1 MGDVERPPA
10 MSTPSHEVDEQ
21 AYVIPRRSAL
31 SWLPPLMVAVTT
43 LVAFWPV
50 LWNGFIN
57 FDDETTFLN
66 NPYYRG
72 LGWTQLHWM
81 WGTRHLN
88 MYRPLTWVT
97 YGIDYELWGLA
108 PFGYHLTSLLL
119 HAANAS
125 LVYIVARRL
134 LLIGS
139 GERTAG
145 APALAG
151 SAVIAAL
158 VFAIHPLRVE
168 PVAWASDRATVLS
181 ALFFL
186 LCILAYLK
194 FADASSNAPASK
206 RWYIASVGFYA
217 LSLLSKPAA
226 LGLPVV
232 LIVLDVYPLGRM
244 TIWDFSPR
252 ARRLWCE
259 KVPFFLCALA
269 AVPVAI
275 YVKTGGSAAVS
286 RSDLLVALWAPDF
299 YLWKILVPVD
309 LSLYELPL
317 HLHLSVSRLLA
328 VPAITFALVVARR
341 RWPAGLA
348 VWVCYLALLAPTLGV
363 VRYGP
368 QIAADRYT
376 YLPSLGWAILAGAAA
391 LYGWTAWQDRRIGR
405 AAAGLLAGGTVA
417 ILMVLGT
424 LTWKQAQ
431 VWRDTETFWTH
442 VLRTNPNS
450 SVAHNNLGQALAQH
464 GRWDE
469 AIPHFKRALELRPN
483 DPDANNNW
491 GAALVRAGNLDEA
504 LRYFRRAVELRPG
517 HAVAHNNLGGAL
529 LLQGKRDEAVGHFAT
544 ALELDPNLAQAR
556 QNLSEAGLGVAPRQD
571 QP

>member
-1 MGDVERPPA
+1 
-10 MSTPSHEVDEQ
+10 MSTPSHDIDAHGQVTPKRN
-21 AYVIPRRSAL
+21 AT

-57 FDDETTFLN
+57 FDDEITFLS

-81 WGTRHLN
+81 WRTRHLN

-97 YGIDYELWGLA
+97 YGMDYELWGLT

-151 SAVIAAL
+151 SAAIAAL

-186 LCILAYLK
+186 LCIWAYLK

-206 RWYIASVGFYA
+206 HWLVGSVSFYA
-217 LSLLSKPAA
+217 LSLLSKPTA
-226 LGLPVV
+226 LGLPIV

-244 TIWDFSPR
+244 PLWDVSPQT
-252 ARRLWCE
+252 RRLWWE

-299 YLWKILVPVD
+299 YFWKMLVPVD
-309 LSLYELPL
+309 LSLYELPP
-317 HLHLSVSRLLA
+317 HLDLSPSKLLA
-328 VPAITFALVVARR
+328 VPATTIALVAVRR

-348 VWVCYLALLAPTLGV
+348 VWICYLALLAPTLGI

-376 YLPSLGWAILAGAAA
+376 YLPSLGWAILAGAVA
-391 LYGWTAWQDRRIGR
+391 LYGWTAWQDRRIGL
-405 AAAGLLAGGTVA
+405 APAGLLAGGTVA

-431 VWRDTETFWTH
+431 VWRDSQTFWTH

-450 SVAHNNLGQALAQH
+450 SVAHNNLGQSLVQH

-469 AIPHFKRALELRPN
+469 ATPHFKRAVELRPN
-483 DPDANNNW
+483 DPEANNNW
-491 GAALVRAGNLDEA
+491 GAALVRAGNLDA
-504 LRYFRRAVELRPG
+504 AARYFRRAVELKPG
-517 HAVAHNNLGGAL
+517 HASAHSNLGGVL
-529 LLQGKRDEAVGHFAT
+529 MMQGKRDEAVGQFST
-544 ALELDPNLAQAR
+544 ALQLDPNLAQAR
-556 QNLSEAGLGVAPRQD
+556 QNLEAALGAAPHQSR
-571 QP
+571 P

>member
-1 MGDVERPPA
+1 
-10 MSTPSHEVDEQ
+10 MSATPSLHEIDEP

-31 SWLPPLMVAVTT
+31 SWLPPVMVAVTT
-43 LVAFWPV
+43 LVSFWPV
-50 LWNGFIN
+50 LWNEFIN
-57 FDDETTFLN
+57 FDDDTTFLN

-81 WGTRHLN
+81 WGTRHLA

-97 YGIDYELWGLA
+97 YGIDYELWGLN

-119 HAANAS
+119 HAATAS
-125 LVYIVARRL
+125 LVCIVARRL
-134 LLIGS
+134 LLIGG
-139 GERTAG
+139 GERPAN
-145 APALAG
+145 ASALAG

-158 VFAIHPLRVE
+158 AFAIHPLRVE

-194 FADASSNAPASK
+194 SADASPHAARSK
-206 RWYIASVGFYA
+206 QWHVVSVGFYA
-217 LSLLSKPAA
+217 LSLLSKPIA

-232 LIVLDVYPLGRM
+232 LVVLDVYPLRRM
-244 TIWDFSPR
+244 IFWDFSPR
-252 ARRLWCE
+252 ARRLWWE
-259 KVPFFLCALA
+259 KVPFIVCALA
-269 AVPVAI
+269 A
-275 YVKTGGSAAVS
+275 AAVGFYAKTEGSPVVS
-286 RSDLLVALWAPDF
+286 RGDLLVALWAPDF
-299 YLWKILVPVD
+299 YLWKILVPVN
-309 LSLYELPL
+309 LSLYELPR
-317 HLHLSVSRLLA
+317 HLHFSLARLLA
-328 VPAITFALVVARR
+328 VPAITVALVIARR

-376 YLPSLGWAILAGAAA
+376 YLPSLGWAMLAGAAA
-391 LYGWTAWQDRRIGR
+391 LYGWTAWEDRRIGLT
-405 AAAGLLAGGTVA
+405 AAGLLAGGTIA
-417 ILMVLGT
+417 ILIVLGT
-424 LTWKQAQ
+424 LTWKQTE

-450 SVAHNNLGQALAQH
+450 SVAHNNLGNALVQR

-483 DPDANNNW
+483 DAEVNNNW
-491 GAALVRAGNLDEA
+491 GAVLIRAGNLEEA

-517 HAVAHNNLGGAL
+517 NASAHNNLGRVL
-529 LLQGKRDEAVGHFAT
+529 MLQGKRDEAAGHFAT
-544 ALELDPNLAQAR
+544 ALELDPDLAQAR
-556 QNLSEAGLGVAPRQD
+556 RNLEAALGLAPRQD
-571 QP
+571 QPYGKP